1 MSRVL
6 PYAVPGGGNRARES
20 GGGSKM
26 GSKKPSVLG
35 KESLMATWRNWAGN
49 QIAHP
54 QSIESP
60 RNVTELAA
68 VVAEATAQGQ
78 KVKAVGSGHSFTS
91 AAATDG
97 RMIRLDNLSGISH
110 VDRARNQVTVG
121 AGTRLSDLNT
131 LLHAEGLALANLG
144 DIAYQTVAGAIST
157 STHGTGTALTG
168 LAGQVVA
175 MTLVNGHG
183 EILECSDSCNADIL
197 DVGRVSVGAVG
208 VISDYTLQ
216 AVPSFRLRAL
226 EQPMRLDDVLE
237 NVHELAA
244 AHDHFEFFW
253 IPHTKWALTKRN
265 NRTDDELQPLPR
277 IKGWIEKT
285 FMENYAF
292 GALCRVGRVR
302 PSLIPRLATALPS
315 SGSREYVD
323 QSFKIFAS
331 PRIVRFYEME
341 HALPVEAVVPA
352 LRDIRAMVER
362 KGYMLNF
369 PVEVRFTKGDDVALS
384 TAYGRESAYI
394 AVHVYKGMECEP
406 FFRDVEDILRGYDAR
421 PHWGKVHYR
430 EAEELSALY
439 PRWNDFIALRNRLDP
454 LRTFSNA
461 YTDTVFGQ

>member
-1 MSRVL
+1 
-6 PYAVPGGGNRARES
+6 
-20 GGGSKM
+20 
-26 GSKKPSVLG
+26 
-35 KESLMATWRNWAGN
+35 MATWRNWAGN
-49 QIAHP
+49 QVAHP

-60 RNVTELAA
+60 QNVGELAEI
-68 VVAEATAQGQ
+68 VAQASARGQ
-78 KVKAVGSGHSFTS
+78 NIKAVGSGHSFTS

-97 RMIRLDNLSGISH
+97 RMLRLENLRGISH
-110 VDRARNQVTVG
+110 VDREKNQVTVG
-121 AGTRLSDLNT
+121 AGTRLSELNT
-131 LLHAEGLALANLG
+131 LLHAEGLALANMG

-157 STHGTGTALTG
+157 STHGTGKALTG

-175 MTLVNGHG
+175 MTMVNGHG
-183 EILECSDSCNADIL
+183 EIVECSATSHS
-197 DVGRVSVGAVG
+197 DVFEAGRVSVGALG
-208 VISDYTLQ
+208 VVSQYTLQ
-216 AVPSFRLRAL
+216 VVPAFRLRAL

-237 NVHELAA
+237 N
-244 AHDHFEFFW
+244 AHDLSATNDHFEFFW

-277 IKGWIEKT
+277 VRGWVEKT

-292 GALCRVGRVR
+292 GAVCRVGRAR

-352 LRDIRAMVER
+352 LKEIRAMVDR
-362 KGYMLNF
+362 KGYLLNF

-384 TAYGRESAYI
+384 TAYGRDSAYI

-421 PHWGKVHYR
+421 PHWGKMHYR
-430 EAEELSALY
+430 DAAELSTLY
-439 PRWNDFIALRNRLDP
+439 PKWNDFIALRDRLDP
-454 LRTFSNA
+454 GRTFANA
-461 YTDTVFGQ
+461 YTDTVFGK

>member
-1 MSRVL
+1 MT
-6 PYAVPGGGNRARES
+6 
-20 GGGSKM
+20 
-26 GSKKPSVLG
+26 
-35 KESLMATWRNWAGN
+35 TWRNWAGN
-49 QIAHP
+49 QTAHP

-60 RNVTELAA
+60 RDVSELAA
-68 VVAEATAQGQ
+68 IVAEASSRGQ

-97 RMIRLDNLSGISH
+97 RMIRLSNLSGISH
-110 VDRARNQVTVG
+110 VNRSNNQVTVG

-175 MTLVNGHG
+175 MSLVNGQG
-183 EILECSDSCNADIL
+183 EVIECSKDTNADIL
-197 DVGRVSVGAVG
+197 EIGRVSVGALG
-208 VISDYTLQ
+208 VISEYTLQ
-216 AVPSFRLRAL
+216 AVPSFRLWAL

-244 AHDHFEFFW
+244 EHDHFEFFW

-277 IKGWIEKT
+277 IKGWVEKT

-292 GALCRVGRVR
+292 GALCRVGRAR

-341 HALPVEAVVPA
+341 HALPAEAVVPA
-352 LRDIRAMVER
+352 LREIRAMVER

-369 PVEVRFTKGDDVALS
+369 PVEVRFTKGDDVSLS
-384 TAYGRESAYI
+384 TAYGRPTAYI

-421 PHWGKVHYR
+421 PHWGKMHYR
-430 EAEELSALY
+430 DADELSGLY
-439 PRWNDFIALRNRLDP
+439 PRWNDFMALREKLDP

-461 YTDTVFGQ
+461 YTDTVFGK

>member
-1 MSRVL
+1 
-6 PYAVPGGGNRARES
+6 
-20 GGGSKM
+20 
-26 GSKKPSVLG
+26 
-35 KESLMATWRNWAGN
+35 MATWRNWAGN

-60 RNVTELAA
+60 RNVSELAA
-68 VVAEATAQGQ
+68 IVAEASSRGQ

-91 AAATDG
+91 AATTDG

-110 VDRARNQVTVG
+110 VDRTKNQVTVG

-168 LAGQVVA
+168 LAGQVVS
-175 MTLVNGHG
+175 MTVVDGHG
-183 EILECSDSCNADIL
+183 EILECSDSCHADIL

-208 VISDYTLQ
+208 VISEYTLQ

-237 NVHELAA
+237 NVHELAT

-292 GALCRVGRVR
+292 GALCRVGRAR

-331 PRIVRFYEME
+331 PRVVRFYEME

-362 KGYMLNF
+362 KGYLLNF

-430 EAEELSALY
+430 DAEELSTLY
-439 PRWNDFIALRNRLDP
+439 PRWNEFIALRNRLDP

-461 YTDTVFGQ
+461 YTDTVFGK

>member
-1 MSRVL
+1 
-6 PYAVPGGGNRARES
+6 
-20 GGGSKM
+20 
-26 GSKKPSVLG
+26 
-35 KESLMATWRNWAGN
+35 MATWRNWAGN

-60 RNVTELAA
+60 QNVGELAA
-68 VVAEATAQGQ
+68 IVTDASAGGQ
-78 KVKAVGSGHSFTS
+78 KIKAVGSGHSFTS
-91 AAATDG
+91 AAATGG
-97 RMIRLDNLSGISH
+97 RMIRLENLSGISQI
-110 VDRARNQVTVG
+110 DREKNQVTVG
-121 AGTRLSDLNT
+121 AGTRLSELNT
-131 LLHAEGLALANLG
+131 LLHAEGLALANMG

-157 STHGTGTALTG
+157 STHGTGKALTG

-175 MTLVNGHG
+175 MTMVDGKG
-183 EILECSDSCNADIL
+183 EILECTETSNSDVF
-197 DVGRVSVGAVG
+197 DVGRVSVGALG
-208 VISDYTLQ
+208 VISQYTLQ
-216 AVPSFRLRAL
+216 VVPSFRLRAL

-237 NVHELAA
+237 NAHELAA
-244 AHDHFEFFW
+244 SHDHFEFFW

-265 NRTDDELQPLPR
+265 NRTDDDLQPLPR
-277 IKGWIEKT
+277 VKGWIEKT

-292 GALCRVGRVR
+292 GAVCRLGRAR

-352 LRDIRAMVER
+352 LKEIRAMIER
-362 KGYMLNF
+362 KGYLLNF

-384 TAYGRESAYI
+384 TAYGRDSAYI

-430 EAEELSALY
+430 DAAELSTLY
-439 PRWNDFIALRNRLDP
+439 PRWNDFIALRDRIDP
-454 LRTFSNA
+454 ERTFSND
-461 YTDTVFGQ
+461 YTDTVFGK

>member
-1 MSRVL
+1 
-6 PYAVPGGGNRARES
+6 
-20 GGGSKM
+20 
-26 GSKKPSVLG
+26 
-35 KESLMATWRNWAGN
+35 MATWRNWAGN
-49 QIAHP
+49 QVAHP

-60 RNVTELAA
+60 RNVGELAEI
-68 VVAEATAQGQ
+68 VAQASARGQ
-78 KVKAVGSGHSFTS
+78 KIKAVGSGHSFTA

-97 RMIRLDNLSGISH
+97 RMLRLENLRGISH
-110 VDRARNQVTVG
+110 VEREKNQVTVG
-121 AGTRLSDLNT
+121 AGTRLSELNT
-131 LLHAEGLALANLG
+131 LLNAEGLALANMG

-157 STHGTGTALTG
+157 STHGTGKALTG

-175 MTLVNGHG
+175 MTMVNGNG
-183 EILECSDSCNADIL
+183 EIVECSATSHS
-197 DVGRVSVGAVG
+197 DVFEAGRVSVGALG
-208 VISDYTLQ
+208 VVSQYTLQ
-216 AVPSFRLRAL
+216 VVPSFRLRAL

-237 NVHELAA
+237 N
-244 AHDHFEFFW
+244 AHDLSATNDHFEFFW

-277 IKGWIEKT
+277 VRGWVEKT

-292 GALCRVGRVR
+292 GAVCRVGRAR

-352 LRDIRAMVER
+352 LKEIRAMVDR
-362 KGYMLNF
+362 KGYLLNF
-369 PVEVRFTKGDDVALS
+369 PVEVRFTKGDDVGLS
-384 TAYGRESAYI
+384 TAYGRDSAYI

-421 PHWGKVHYR
+421 PHWGKMHYR
-430 EAEELSALY
+430 DAAELSTLY
-439 PRWNDFIALRNRLDP
+439 PKWNDFIALRDRLDP
-454 LRTFSNA
+454 GRTFANA

>member
-1 MSRVL
+1 
-6 PYAVPGGGNRARES
+6 
-20 GGGSKM
+20 
-26 GSKKPSVLG
+26 
-35 KESLMATWRNWAGN
+35 MATWRNWAGN
-49 QIAHP
+49 QKANP
-54 QSIESP
+54 LSIEAPKS
-60 RNVTELAA
+60 VSELSAIVSRA
-68 VVAEATAQGQ
+68 SEQGQ

-97 RMIRLDNLSGISH
+97 RMIRLENLSGILH
-110 VDRARNQVTVG
+110 IDHETCQVTVG

-157 STHGTGTALTG
+157 STHGTGKALTG

-175 MTLVNGHG
+175 MKLINGQG
-183 EILECSDSCNADIL
+183 DIIECSKSVNSHIF
-197 DVGRVSVGAVG
+197 DVARVSVGALG
-208 VISDYTLQ
+208 VITEYTLQ

-237 NVHELAA
+237 NAHDLAS

-265 NRTDDELQPLPR
+265 NRTEDELQPLPR
-277 IKGWIEKT
+277 VKGWIEKT

-292 GALCRVGRVR
+292 GALCRVGRAR

-341 HALPVEAVVPA
+341 HALPVEALVPA
-352 LRDIRAMVER
+352 LKEIRAMVDR
-362 KGYMLNF
+362 KGYLLNF
-369 PVEVRFTKGDDVALS
+369 PVEVRFTKGDDVPLS
-384 TAYGRESAYI
+384 TAYGRDSAYI

-406 FFRDVEDILRGYDAR
+406 FFRDVEDILRAYDAR
-421 PHWGKVHYR
+421 PHWGKMHYR
-430 EAEELSALY
+430 DADELSKLY
-439 PRWNDFIALRNRLDP
+439 PRWDEFIALRNQLDP
-454 LRTFSNA
+454 QRTFSNA
-461 YTDTVFGQ
+461 YSDTVFGK

>member
-1 MSRVL
+1 
-6 PYAVPGGGNRARES
+6 
-20 GGGSKM
+20 
-26 GSKKPSVLG
+26 
-35 KESLMATWRNWAGN
+35 MATWSNWAGN
-49 QIAHP
+49 QTAHP

-60 RNVTELAA
+60 RDVSELAA
-68 VVAEATAQGQ
+68 IVAEASSRGQ

-97 RMIRLDNLSGISH
+97 RMIRLSNLCGISH
-110 VDRARNQVTVG
+110 VNRSNNQVTVG

-175 MTLVNGHG
+175 MSLVNGQG
-183 EILECSDSCNADIL
+183 EVIECSKDTNADIL
-197 DVGRVSVGAVG
+197 EIGRVSVGALG
-208 VISDYTLQ
+208 VISEYTLQ

-244 AHDHFEFFW
+244 EHDHFEFFW

-265 NRTDDELQPLPR
+265 NRTDDDLQPLPR
-277 IKGWIEKT
+277 IKGWVEKT

-292 GALCRVGRVR
+292 GALCRIGRAR

-341 HALPVEAVVPA
+341 HALPAEAVVPA
-352 LRDIRAMVER
+352 LREIRAMVDR

-384 TAYGRESAYI
+384 TAYGRPTAYI

-421 PHWGKVHYR
+421 PHWGKMHYR
-430 EAEELSALY
+430 DADELSGLY
-439 PRWNDFIALRNRLDP
+439 PRWNDFIALRERLDP

-461 YTDTVFGQ
+461 YTDTVFGK

>member
-1 MSRVL
+1 
-6 PYAVPGGGNRARES
+6 
-20 GGGSKM
+20 
-26 GSKKPSVLG
+26 
-35 KESLMATWRNWAGN
+35 MATWRNWAGN
-49 QIAHP
+49 QVAHP

-60 RNVTELAA
+60 RNVGELAEI
-68 VVAEATAQGQ
+68 VAQASARGQ
-78 KVKAVGSGHSFTS
+78 KIKAVGSGHSFTS

-97 RMIRLDNLSGISH
+97 RMLRLENLRGISH
-110 VDRARNQVTVG
+110 VDREKNQVTVG
-121 AGTRLSDLNT
+121 AGTRLSELNT
-131 LLHAEGLALANLG
+131 LLHAEGLALANMG

-157 STHGTGTALTG
+157 STHGTGKALTG

-175 MTLVNGHG
+175 MTMVNGNG
-183 EILECSDSCNADIL
+183 EIVECSATSHS
-197 DVGRVSVGAVG
+197 DVFEAGRVSVGALG
-208 VISDYTLQ
+208 VVSQYTLQ
-216 AVPSFRLRAL
+216 VVPAFRLRAL

-237 NVHELAA
+237 N
-244 AHDHFEFFW
+244 AHDLSATNDHFEFFW

-277 IKGWIEKT
+277 VRGWVEKT

-292 GALCRVGRVR
+292 GAVCRVGRAR
-302 PSLIPRLATALPS
+302 PLLIPRLATALPS

-352 LRDIRAMVER
+352 LKEIRAMVDR
-362 KGYMLNF
+362 KGYLLNF

-384 TAYGRESAYI
+384 TAYGRDSAYI

-421 PHWGKVHYR
+421 PHWGKMHYR
-430 EAEELSALY
+430 DAAELSTLY
-439 PRWNDFIALRNRLDP
+439 PKWNDFIALRDRLDP
-454 LRTFSNA
+454 GRTFANA
-461 YTDTVFGQ
+461 YTDTVFGK